1 MLFETIL
8 LEIPANI
15 SQESTI
21 FDWSKI
27 IPTVAGGLV
36 VGVVMLIINHFR
48 EGSKQYS
55 NRIKTLESQAV
66 SHENRFT
73 QMQLQHENAVDAN
86 KKDVSRLEQRVSQV
100 DQVLQKVQQLEIRLE
115 AQNTQI
121 ADIKDRLNDV
131 KNAVDK
137 SNTEI
142 INLIK
147 SSK

>member
-1 MLFETIL
+1 MLF
-8 LEIPANI
+8 LEIPAHL
-15 SQESTI
+15 SQEPSI
-21 FDWSKI
+21 LDWSKI
-27 IPTVAGGLV
+27 VPTVAGGLV
-36 VGVVMLIINHFR
+36 VGIVMLIINHFR

-115 AQNTQI
+115 AQNSQI
-121 ADIKDRLNDV
+121 AMIKERVDDV
-131 KNAVDK
+131 KRAVEK
-137 SNTEI
+137 SNNDI
-142 INLIK
+142 IELIK
-147 SSK
+147 SHNAKN